1 MIARRL
7 RVHGLVQGVGF
18 RWATAAAARRLGVS
32 GWVRNRADGTVEVHA
47 EGAPAAL
54 DALAAW
60 AAQGPRFADVSR
72 VEVVDAQ
79 PTGAVG
85 FEIED

>member
-18 RWATAAAARRLGVS
+18 RWATAAEARRLGVA
-32 GWVRNRADGTVEVHA
+32 GWVRNRSDGTVEVHA
-47 EGAPAAL
+47 EGDPAAL

-60 AAQGPRFADVSR
+60 AADGPRFADVSH

>member
-18 RWATAAAARRLGVS
+18 RWATAAEARRLGVA
-32 GWVRNRADGTVEVHA
+32 GWVRNRADGTVEVYA
-47 EGAPAAL
+47 EGEPDAL
-54 DALAAW
+54 DALAGW
-60 AAQGPRFADVSR
+60 AQDGPRFADVSH
-72 VEVVDAQ
+72 VEVTDAQ
-79 PTGAVG
+79 PTGSVG